1 MYSAY
6 KLNKQGDNMQP
17 RCTPFLMLNQF
28 IVPCLDL
35 TVASWPVY
43 RFLRMQVRWSV
54 YSHLFK
60 NFPQLVV
67 IYIVKGFGIVNK
79 TEVDV
84 LLEFYFCDL
93 MNAGNLVSC
102 SSAFS
107 ESSLNIWTFL
117 VHVLLKPRLEN
128 FHEMRI
134 PDHLTCLLRN
144 PYTGQEPTVRTRH
157 GTKDWFQIGK
167 GGMSKL
173 HIVFLLI

>member
-1 MYSAY
+1 M
-6 KLNKQGDNMQP
+6 
-17 RCTPFLMLNQF
+17 
-28 IVPCLDL
+28 
-35 TVASWPVY
+35 
-43 RFLRMQVRWSV
+43 
-54 YSHLFK
+54 
-60 NFPQLVV
+60 
-67 IYIVKGFGIVNK
+67 
-79 TEVDV
+79 DV
-84 LLEFYFCDL
+84 
-93 MNAGNLVSC
+93 GNLISR

-167 GGMSKL
+167 GVCPSCILSSCLFNLYAEHIMRSAGLEEAQAGIKIEGEISITL
-173 HIVFLLI
+173 HKQMTPPLWQKVKRN